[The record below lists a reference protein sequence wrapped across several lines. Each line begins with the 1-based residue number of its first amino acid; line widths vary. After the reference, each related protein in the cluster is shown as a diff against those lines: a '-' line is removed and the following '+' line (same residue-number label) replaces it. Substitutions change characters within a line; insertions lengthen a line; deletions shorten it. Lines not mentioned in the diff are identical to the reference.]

1 MTIRRL
7 PEDFLVEEKLGGP
20 FAAGIVD
27 APSEATPFALIVLR
41 KTSLTTP
48 VAVQGLARELS
59 LRGDAVAYAG
69 LKDRHARTVQH
80 VTARL
85 LGAPDALRAKLA
97 SEGLSRGSAE
107 GGSWHAKL
115 IGWSPRPIDAEAIE
129 RNRFTIVIRDLARNA
144 THELDRR
151 AHVLREPIPEG
162 AEGAD
167 SGRSDSL
174 LVVNYFGDQRF
185 GSARHGGGFAARHL
199 VRGEFE
205 EALRLLVGTPARKD
219 SGATRV
225 MTRAAASD
233 WGDWRKILGVLP
245 RMPER
250 SAFEALAAGRD
261 FRDAFAALPQFTQLM
276 AVEAYQSHLWNAV
289 ARSFVMRTTG
299 ERERLEADDSFGV
312 MLFPFARSMPD
323 EHRSLRLPLFA
334 PETQFEQPW
343 AEDAAAVLAEEGLS
357 MENLVIP
364 GLRRPFFGE
373 SERSLFVRAE
383 GFEQDRPVPDT
394 FDRTG
399 KRFARTLR
407 FSLPRGAYATVVLR
421 ALGQ

>member
-7 PEDFLVEEKLGGP
+7 PEDFLVEEKLGGA
-20 FAAGIVD
+20 FASGIVD
-27 APSEATPFALIVLR
+27 APSDAAPFAVLVLR

-48 VAVQGLARELS
+48 VAVQGLAKELGRA
-59 LRGDAVAYAG
+59 LRVQGQAVAYAG
-69 LKDRHARTVQH
+69 LKDRHARTIQH
-80 VTARL
+80 VTVRL
-85 LGAPDALRAKLA
+85 LGAPEAILTTLA
-97 SEGLSRGSAE
+97 SEGLKQGSAE

-115 IGWSPRPIDAEAIE
+115 IGWSPTAIDAEAIE
-129 RNRFTIVIRDLARNA
+129 RNRFTIVIRDLARNT

-151 AHVLREPIPEG
+151 AHVLRESATDASPALTI
-162 AEGAD
+162 
-167 SGRSDSL
+167 
-174 LVVNYFGDQRF
+174 VNYFGDQRF

-233 WGDWRKILGVLP
+233 WGNWRKILGVLP

-250 SAFEALAAGRD
+250 AAFEALAAGRD

-289 ARSFVMRTTG
+289 ARSFVTRTTDA
-299 ERERLEADDSFGV
+299 RERLEADDPFGTMV
-312 MLFPFARSMPD
+312 FPFARALP
-323 EHRSLRLPLFA
+323 EAARSLRLPLFA
-334 PETQFEQPW
+334 PETQFESPW
-343 AEDAAAVLAEEGLS
+343 AEDAAVVLADEGLS
-357 MENLVIP
+357 MEGLVIP